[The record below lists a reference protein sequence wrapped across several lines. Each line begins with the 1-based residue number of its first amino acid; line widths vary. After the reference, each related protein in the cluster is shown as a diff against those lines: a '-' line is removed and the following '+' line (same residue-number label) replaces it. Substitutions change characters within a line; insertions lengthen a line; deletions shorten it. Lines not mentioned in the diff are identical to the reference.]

1 MYLFSRYIYYLK
13 KFLVLNIYRFGMWIM
28 ITMNILKS
36 EIVIEEKII
45 LGICNAQWGERSG
58 GHWHLYIYILIMFS
72 YLHSISRPHECL
84 EPMETRSLVEII
96 SHPGRSCHR
105 VK

>member
-1 MYLFSRYIYYLK
+1 
-13 KFLVLNIYRFGMWIM
+13 M

-45 LGICNAQWGERSG
+45 LGICNAQ
-58 GHWHLYIYILIMFS
+58 WHLYIYILIMFS

-84 EPMETRSLVEII
+84 EPMETRKLSRNLFA
-96 SHPGRSCHR
+96 SR
-105 VK
+105 

>member
-1 MYLFSRYIYYLK
+1 MK
-13 KFLVLNIYRFGMWIM
+13 KFLVLNICRFGMWIM

-45 LGICNAQWGERSG
+45 LGICNAQWGERRG
-58 GHWHLYIYILIMFS
+58 GHWHLYIYKLIMFS

-84 EPMETRSLVEII
+84 EPTETRKLSRNLFT
-96 SHPGRSCHR
+96 PR
-105 VK
+105 